1 MANQNNSDSE
11 DHSSDAPWKKK
22 CASVDKLDAEEEEIL
37 KIHVYL
43 NVKTPPPPVVHVGNC
58 SVKQPAPK
66 ITRRGPFIFDS
77 NVTYE
82 DFLAMVAKGAGTCNG
97 CLVHASME
105 WCFDKP
111 STSSRMLIMNQVGFE
126 VMVASVCERNKDR
139 MIIISMPPPMKG
151 IEDVVCRS
159 PFFCLHCL
167 IICCSH
173 GEDLN
178 MLTKMMESQ

>member
-1 MANQNNSDSE
+1 M
-11 DHSSDAPWKKK
+11 
-22 CASVDKLDAEEEEIL
+22 

-43 NVKTPPPPVVHVGNC
+43 NVKTPPPPVFRVGNR
-58 SVKQPAPK
+58 SVKQPTPK
-66 ITRRGPFIFDS
+66 ITRHGQFIFDS

-82 DFLAMVAKGAGTCNG
+82 DFLAMVVKATGTHNG
-97 CLVHASME
+97 CLVHTSME
-105 WCFDKP
+105 WRFDKP

-151 IEDVVCRS
+151 IEDVVRRL

-167 IICCSH
+167 IICCGH